1 MVESPAV
8 IALSPQLNSTTGE
21 LPLVKMRDDVAVLR
35 RTLVLFAN
43 DSTCCT
49 TETSGWISLKARS
62 QIRSSETDPLKQRF
76 SSANPKPTRKL
87 KGLAMMGAVA
97 GMVSSNRPLR

>member
-43 DSTCCT
+43 DSTCCA
-49 TETSGWISLKARS
+49 TETFGLISLKARS
-62 QIRSSETDPLKQRF
+62 QIRSSETAPLKQRL
-76 SSANPKPTRKL
+76 SSAKPNPTRKVS
-87 KGLAMMGAVA
+87 GLATMGAVA
-97 GMVSSNRPLR
+97 GLVSSNRPLR